1 MNLWSI
7 NVNISARNI
16 IRQRFEHTP
25 ALGLFDRNKIARF
38 VLILCFGALLSS
50 CSTPTPS
57 QDLNDYLTNQ
67 ISDASRSQALLALSE
82 ELNHQIAD
90 MATDLREF
98 DLRLRTYNMDYDAE
112 PSGFVA
118 LFDEARENRLQH
130 RAQILET
137 FLDMRAITKPDEWRR
152 AARLQI
158 KLATYKTRAA
168 SPL

>member
-7 NVNISARNI
+7 NVNISTHNFN
-16 IRQRFEHTP
+16 RQRSEQTSVP
-25 ALGLFDRNKIARF
+25 SLFDRNKIARF
-38 VLILCFGALLSS
+38 VLFLCFGALLSS
-50 CSTPTPS
+50 CSTPNPS

-67 ISDASRSQALLALSE
+67 ISDSNRSQALLALSE

-98 DLRLRTYNMDYDAE
+98 DRQLRTFNLDYDAE
-112 PSGFVA
+112 ASGFVA

-130 RAQILET
+130 RAQILGT
-137 FLDMRAITKPDEWRR
+137 FLDMRKITKPDEWRR
-152 AARLQI
+152 LARLQI

>member
-7 NVNISARNI
+7 NVNISALTFNS
-16 IRQRFEHTP
+16 QRSGQTS
-25 ALGLFDRNKIARF
+25 ALGLFDRNKIARS
-38 VLILCFGALLSS
+38 VLFLCFGVLLSS
-50 CSTPTPS
+50 CSTPNPS

-82 ELNHQIAD
+82 ELNNQIAD

-98 DLRLRTYNMDYDAE
+98 DRRLRIVNLDYDAE
-112 PSGFVA
+112 ASGFFA

-130 RAQILET
+130 RAQILQT
-137 FLDMRAITKPDEWRR
+137 FLDMRKITKPDEWRR
-152 AARLQI
+152 LARLQI

-168 SPL
+168 SSL